1 MKRGPRPHPLGR
13 GVVWTCV
20 HAYDPSRSRPLP
32 PSSIPSM
39 RPAQDLTDGRS
50 PTPIFDA
57 LCAEYRRSFRALPG
71 DRSGEEDLRFHAF
84 GGPQSFRRPPQDP
97 YACSPEERATGSW
110 TPPSRRHAAPALP
123 PAPPRWER
131 Q

>member
-1 MKRGPRPHPLGR
+1 M
-13 GVVWTCV
+13 

-39 RPAQDLTDGRS
+39 RPARDLIDGRS
-50 PTPIFDA
+50 STPIYDA
-57 LCAEYRRSFRALPG
+57 LYAEYRRSFRALPG

-84 GGPQSFRRPPQDP
+84 GGPHGLRRPPQEP
-97 YACSPEERATGSW
+97 HPGHEERAGGSW

>member
-1 MKRGPRPHPLGR
+1 M
-13 GVVWTCV
+13 

-97 YACSPEERATGSW
+97 YARSPEER
-110 TPPSRRHAAPALP
+110 PPDPVP
-123 PAPPRWER
+123 PAPRAPARTPPPRAR
-131 Q
+131 RGRR